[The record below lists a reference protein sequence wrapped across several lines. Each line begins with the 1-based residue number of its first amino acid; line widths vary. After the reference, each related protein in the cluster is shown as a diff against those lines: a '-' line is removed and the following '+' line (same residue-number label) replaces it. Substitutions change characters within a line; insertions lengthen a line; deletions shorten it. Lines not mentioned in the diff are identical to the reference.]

1 MGYSYCVSLGGGVGK
16 VDLAGGNPAQV
27 PREHGLVG
35 APGGA
40 VLLGEARDVVR
51 HVLHLVGK
59 FPSRNENA
67 ARVEWGVSSDQDSRP
82 LRSISA

>member
-51 HVLHLVGK
+51 HVLL
-59 FPSRNENA
+59 
-67 ARVEWGVSSDQDSRP
+67 
-82 LRSISA
+82 